1 VRRSAWVPLGALALF
16 LAEALAF
23 IGLGDLIGYSWAVLV
38 VVLASVIGLV
48 LVRREGLRA
57 WRGFRQAVA
66 ADQPPGPQVT
76 GGLVGLTGALLLA
89 VPGLITGAAGLVL
102 LAPPVRALAR
112 QRMQS
117 GIERRMPSAEAGE
130 VFGPRRV
137 RVWQGRPEPPDG
149 PVVEGEVV
157 DPARRRGETSG

>member
-1 VRRSAWVPLGALALF
+1 M
-16 LAEALAF
+16 
-23 IGLGDLIGYSWAVLV
+23 LV
-38 VVLASVIGLV
+38 VVLASLIGLV

-57 WRGFRQAVA
+57 WRGFRRA
-66 ADQPPGPQVT
+66 AAAGEPPGPQVT

-112 QRMQS
+112 QRMQA
-117 GIERRMPSAEAGE
+117 GIERRMPSTEAGE
-130 VFGPRRV
+130 MFGPRRV

-157 DPARRRGETSG
+157 DPTWRRGETGN